1 MEDDACMHVFC
12 LYQLFTSHPLHKS
25 PFLSFSL
32 LFYIFLQRVL
42 MSSRLDH
49 EEQFKNK
56 QQQIIMTNDASISFP
71 KTTSTGDLEDTSSS
85 MPSASSFHP
94 NPSLIPQG
102 GGDGGTADDKSSTA
116 CR

>member
-1 MEDDACMHVFC
+1 
-12 LYQLFTSHPLHKS
+12 
-25 PFLSFSL
+25 
-32 LFYIFLQRVL
+32 
-42 MSSRLDH
+42 MSSRVDH

-56 QQQIIMTNDASISFP
+56 QQKIIMMDDATTISFP
-71 KTTSTGDLEDTSSS
+71 KTTSTSDLEDTSSL

-102 GGDGGTADDKSSTA
+102 GGGDGGTADDKSSTA